1 MKILYFAQLREL
13 ISKDKDEFQ
22 LSLNSV
28 AELIVQVRER
38 YPHIGDLKI
47 FAAVNQV
54 CATPVTVLQATD
66 EVALFPQVTGG

>member
-13 ISKDKDEFQ
+13 ISKDQDEFQ

-28 AELIVQVRER
+28 AELIAQVRER
-38 YPHIGDLKI
+38 YPYIGDLKI

-54 CATPVTVLQATD
+54 YATPATTLQATD